1 MKRILSLFFTLLLLL
16 PVGAQI
22 RGNNITV
29 SVQPDH
35 RDWNYKTGEKATF
48 RISVL
53 KSGTT
58 LPGARIDLEAGP
70 VMYPDVKK
78 SLTLKEG
85 ETQWTGSMSR
95 PGFYRVK
102 VTAHVDGKDYEGLC
116 SFVRQPR
123 SPRISTLSGSRL
135 STRRARFRSTR
146 SASCCPS
153 AARMRSTSMR

>member
-95 PGFYRVK
+95 P
-102 VTAHVDGKDYEGLC
+102 VTEKTTKDSARQASRPS